1 MVLNTPTLAFSP
13 RFNLARGGALE
24 ESDERLGGKRRR
36 ETGELREL
44 RELGKSGSAQGGK
57 AEETFEWRAKTY
69 AACETHHSRRCDVGC
84 GVGGLQRLSASN
96 GIAGSG
102 R

>member
-1 MVLNTPTLAFSP
+1 MMVLNTPTLAFSP

-44 RELGKSGSAQGGK
+44 GKSSSAQGGGK
-57 AEETFEWRAKTY
+57 QR
-69 AACETHHSRRCDVGC
+69 
-84 GVGGLQRLSASN
+84 RLS
-96 GIAGSG
+96 SG
-102 R
+102 ELRHMLPVKHTIRDVAT